1 MNVYVYNTETDENHI
16 TKDLSNLVG
25 MWSGTIRGEIDVV
38 APEVLIN
45 SNITTGN
52 YVHIPAFG
60 RYYWICEMSVVRE
73 NLTLLRLQSDP
84 LMSFAAQIGN
94 LPVYVQRTSKRA
106 ETTETTAGYNA
117 DIPDNR
123 AVCEQGTR
131 CRNIFIASMPV
142 QNTVYLV
149 AIG

>member
-52 YVHIPAFG
+52 YAHIPAFG
-60 RYYWICEMSVVRE
+60 RYYWIKEKTVVRE

-84 LMSFAAQIGN
+84 LFSFASDIMQLNAYVFRSSADYNMNMVDRKTPCVVYDRVQVLAPRETWGVVQFNAEDTNVYMQCIGG
-94 LPVYVQRTSKRA
+94 V
-106 ETTETTAGYNA
+106 
-117 DIPDNR
+117 
-123 AVCEQGTR
+123 
-131 CRNIFIASMPV
+131 
-142 QNTVYLV
+142 
-149 AIG
+149 